1 MADDDKV
8 FGMLC
13 HLLAIFTWIIGP
25 LVIWLLK
32 KDDSDFIDQN
42 GKNVLNFTIL
52 ATIAYVVLLILAGV
66 LGFLLPVLFIVFTL
80 LIAALGIA
88 VLVFYILGTLKAY
101 QGEVYQYPV
110 TFAFIK

>member
-32 KDDSDFIDQN
+32 KDDSEFIDAN
-42 GKNVLNFTIL
+42 GRSVLNFTIL
-52 ATIAYVVLLILAGV
+52 ATIVYVVLLVLATVTGIFV
-66 LGFLLPVLFIVFTL
+66 PVLAIVFGL

-88 VLVFYILGTLKAY
+88 VLVFYILGTVRSY
-101 QGEVYQYPV
+101 GGDVYHYPV